1 MARRRIFM
9 NKKRFTD
16 FEKEMKIR
24 EYFCEKNIDS
34 NLREQLLI
42 QPNFKKLLDKRIELD
57 FNSIVWRESIDSFEN
72 GPNYKEFS
80 KYKELSNE
88 EQKGVDEL
96 VLSGLNSLKE
106 KLNLNENKLI
116 KTDAELDKLI
126 SDFIENNNRTK

>member
-1 MARRRIFM
+1 M

-16 FEKEMKIR
+16 FEKEMKTR

-72 GPNYKEFS
+72 GLNYKEFS

-88 EQKGVDEL
+88 EKKGVDEL
-96 VLSGLNSLKE
+96 VLSWLNSLKE

-126 SDFIENNNRTK
+126 SDFIENNSRTK

>member
-1 MARRRIFM
+1 M

-72 GPNYKEFS
+72 GLNYKEFS

-88 EQKGVDEL
+88 EKKGVDEL

-116 KTDAELDKLI
+116 KTDAKLDKLI

>member
-1 MARRRIFM
+1 M

-72 GPNYKEFS
+72 GLNYKEFS

-88 EQKGVDEL
+88 EKKGVDEL

-116 KTDAELDKLI
+116 KTDAKLDKLI
-126 SDFIENNNRTK
+126 SDFIENNSRTK

>member
-1 MARRRIFM
+1 M

-16 FEKEMKIR
+16 FEKEMKTR

-72 GPNYKEFS
+72 GLNYKEFS

-88 EQKGVDEL
+88 EKKGVDEL

-126 SDFIENNNRTK
+126 SDFIENNSRTK

>member
-1 MARRRIFM
+1 M

-57 FNSIVWRESIDSFEN
+57 FNSIVLRESIDSFEN

-126 SDFIENNNRTK
+126 SDFIENNSKTK